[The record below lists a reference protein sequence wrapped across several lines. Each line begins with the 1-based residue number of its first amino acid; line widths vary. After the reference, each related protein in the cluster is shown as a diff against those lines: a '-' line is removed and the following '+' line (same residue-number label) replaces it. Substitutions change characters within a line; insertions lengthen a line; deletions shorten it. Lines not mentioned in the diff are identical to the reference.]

1 MGSNVLDIHFG
12 QFDFSNT
19 ANENEPKQS
28 RVKTAKEKRLEKR
41 MQQLAV
47 DNFDLI
53 FHFMF
58 IFLFHYLFWVF
69 CLKNKLPELQET
81 KLKRMLKLEL
91 FVVLQ
96 HQYCIINLKHFTE
109 RHLLI
114 LFTLRYAAESSK
126 QYLLEKLCRKD
137 KVWNRPLCRNRNK

>member
-1 MGSNVLDIHFG
+1 MRSNVLNIYFG

-69 CLKNKLPELQET
+69 CLKNKLPELRET

-126 QYLLEKLCRKD
+126 QYILEKLCRKD

>member
-1 MGSNVLDIHFG
+1 MLRNYLQCLFIDQTFWKAFSYFYETANEKRSKIKPRIKEIDIHFG

-58 IFLFHYLFWVF
+58 IFLFHYLF
-69 CLKNKLPELQET
+69 
-81 KLKRMLKLEL
+81 
-91 FVVLQ
+91 
-96 HQYCIINLKHFTE
+96 
-109 RHLLI
+109 
-114 LFTLRYAAESSK
+114 
-126 QYLLEKLCRKD
+126 
-137 KVWNRPLCRNRNK
+137 